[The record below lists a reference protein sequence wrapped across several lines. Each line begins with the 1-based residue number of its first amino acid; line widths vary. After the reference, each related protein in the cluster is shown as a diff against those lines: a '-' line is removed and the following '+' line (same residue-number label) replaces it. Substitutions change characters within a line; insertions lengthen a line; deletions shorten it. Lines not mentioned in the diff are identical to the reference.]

1 MACSGMAVR
10 RLAPYN
16 LERSRDPETTR
27 GQRHICNLRDA
38 GATCSHVVVAPITWR
53 AGYTTMTM
61 TMITGVA
68 TDDHRRRFD
77 RDARR
82 RRRRSSDDDDRFT
95 NDDSMTSLR
104 SNALRII
111 SHPKKEASNRS
122 DSSRRVFISKAESPS
137 RFIHLLLP
145 RTNKGAF
152 RLTII
157 VSM

>member
-68 TDDHRRRFD
+68 TDDRRRRFD
-77 RDARR
+77 PDARR

-95 NDDSMTSLR
+95 NDDSMMRQVYVRTLR
-104 SNALRII
+104 C
-111 SHPKKEASNRS
+111 E
-122 DSSRRVFISKAESPS
+122 PS
-137 RFIHLLLP
+137 RIRKKKHQTGQIHRGASSLVRPNRLLGSSIFFYLE
-145 RTNKGAF
+145 RIKAHF
-152 RLTII
+152 A
-157 VSM
+157 